1 MSEKTKDII
10 RGWYSALGKKGGAKT
25 LKNKG
30 KKHYIDMAKKS
41 WKNRTKKI
49 STDLEKKLANSK
61 Q

>member
-1 MSEKTKDII
+1 MSDKTKDLI

-49 STDLEKKLANSK
+49 STTL
-61 Q
+61 